1 MPWKRS
7 PPDGRPGCAN
17 LKSLLETGHVL
28 PLAPWEMH
36 NELRSAQMSRNDP

>member
-1 MPWKRS
+1 M
-7 PPDGRPGCAN
+7 CVY

-28 PLAPWEMH
+28 PRAPWEMH